1 MSTKMEDPFTDPSTT
16 TPKPSGSSRFS
27 SMDPPPHLSLPTSSP
42 SQVKRT
48 LEAHLQEVNKRI
60 ETAAALG
67 RTLLGQ
73 QQQIEERIKEVQEGG
88 EQIDPELE
96 KKLVELEKEYN
107 EVGRESARAVLT
119 NKIMAGNGG
128 NSGNTSPY
136 GAGNLTGSPSS
147 TLQTQGTSSPSKLS
161 IPPPRRQR
169 NQPSRQHDL
178 EFAAE
183 LGQGLLVEVRRLQ
196 GLLSEREESLKEV
209 STEKL
214 RLEQHA
220 ENLESRLKSL
230 DESEQKFKEENWNL
244 ELTVQDLNSQAA
256 AQRDT
261 ETKLHAQI
269 SHMGHERGVVIKEL
283 DDWKHQNEKL
293 YEDLEAEHKH
303 HEVEL
308 AAMRR
313 NLATNESE
321 RQALQNKV
329 DELKQQLEES
339 QKNSLRLRQLE
350 QRSDGEDALNKPF
363 DLQPT
368 ETTPENSPP
377 PSPTK
382 QTPRHTML
390 EAETVRSSLNH
401 AYRMIATLKNNVH
414 REKTEKAEL
423 KRMLQEARDELETAR
438 NSLGNGPS
446 VSVGKRRKND
456 GFFRK
461 PILRPNVNPG
471 LLGGPR
477 KSRDEVTMVEPP
489 VEEEWEET
497 EDPVPDPPRTPRG
510 QQNKSAFDRGSDDRD
525 ATDAFE
531 TADERGANATETEA
545 FQTGNESPMA
555 DYPTSADELTETETS
570 PTLKSKTSR
579 GSAFGV
585 RPLRLNKSR
594 YRDSVASTGS
604 TEDDDDHGYRYGSF
618 GPGND
623 DGMEGSSEMM
633 IGGNHPTNPRLKLR
647 INRARG
653 RGGPR
658 VLSGSSLLSDR
669 PMSADSSPGGGS
681 PAGTHQKLSTSGE
694 RKSLFAEL
702 GDTPM
707 LGADGDED
715 EDEDEDMEEPDT
727 PTKRLL
733 PYVQMVDCAVMTE
746 EPYPNQQQ
754 QQPLGV
760 FDEHE
765 RPWTAVATKETS
777 PTVSVGVQSDPEP
790 EVVKPKMAD
799 AAVQSLEE
807 PKPVVSGIG
816 VQLKAAETGTQFGEG
831 LVREN
836 TVAPL
841 PLPVVPEAQGPVMKD
856 TETQYDPE
864 LEAISKADKS
874 LLPLPVPLPLLV
886 PGKGSPV
893 PPPLV
898 KNMRSVETQFEPKL
912 AAIDTRGISSTV
924 GSGTQTVPEEDLSP
938 VIRAGTSQSEL
949 EEAIER
955 AMMTSA
961 KENEI
966 VPIPPLEFSR
976 INTQATSPIDPPT
989 PVKSPHAVLPVPAPA
1004 GGADASGSSD
1014 EETPKKVSETVEDS
1028 QQRPSTPSP
1037 LTTTTPERAGFFGS
1051 VFGGWRR
1058 SGSTA
1063 SKPETPIPVENDKP
1077 QAARNLL
1084 KTDLAKTQVVP
1095 EAPGAPG
1102 ETQKTAGAAEAAK
1115 ALKPEGSLEPP
1126 EPQAPP
1132 PPPPP
1137 PVSQVVPVPQV
1148 SQDSMVPVPQA
1159 AQESMVPVPQ
1169 AAQES
1174 MVPVPQAA
1182 QESMVPAPQA
1192 AQEPAV
1198 PQLPRAVPMLD
1209 QIVQTDITSEFID
1222 ELSHNAKKLDKGKQP
1237 AYMIG
1242 ASETGVNT
1250 EKTSVRGPSLRS
1262 GTSQESISRTGVR
1275 PVGAAAI
1282 GSEPPRPN
1290 PNAALRRPGSSSSM
1304 RESRNAHPPLP
1315 QDHKEVIAAAQQ
1327 KVFAS
1332 HEPGLMGPPPAPSS
1346 SAGHKGSVTFRPL
1359 PPGQDSPSRPP
1370 ETPSSRGG
1378 TTPRPRFS
1386 TTRSEVSSPTSRR
1399 SSLSSFASELD
1410 EKFNMQAQ
1418 NTNGSPSG
1426 PENATDPRMIQAITQ
1441 TMIGEY
1447 LWKYTRITG
1456 RGTLSTSRHKR
1467 FFWVHPYTRTLYWS
1481 DRDPTTAGRAELR
1494 AKSVAIEAVRVV
1506 TDDNPMPPGL
1516 HRKSLVIVTPG
1527 RSLKFTAATG
1537 QRHETWFNALSY
1549 LLLRTGGGVDD
1560 ENGVTA
1566 EDVNDF
1572 NPGYQG
1578 AGRGAVSVSSFNSRT
1593 THGSSPPPRNLSSL
1607 SNRRPGESSMRQG
1620 SMSRLSNIFR
1630 TTSGL
1635 ATFSSR
1641 SSRHNASIYGASE
1654 MNDSAEELRLQIE
1667 REEREADQLENV
1679 RACCDGKHDVSTLT
1693 KKGRRS
1699 TQSAR
1704 ERGEHN
1710 QNHSHQPHAHTVN
1723 GHERNHSHS

>member
-1 MSTKMEDPFTDPSTT
+1 MAAKTEDPFTDPSTT
-16 TPKPSGSSRFS
+16 TPKPPGASRFS
-27 SMDPPPHLSLPTSSP
+27 SMEPPPHLSLPASSP
-42 SQVKRT
+42 SQVKLT

-60 ETAAALG
+60 ETTAVLG
-67 RTLLGQ
+67 RTLLAQ
-73 QQQIEERIKEVQEGG
+73 QQQIEARMKEVEEAG
-88 EQIDPELE
+88 EQIDPNLK

-136 GAGNLTGSPSS
+136 GIGNLTGSPSS
-147 TLQTQGTSSPSKLS
+147 TLQTQGTGSPSKLS
-161 IPPPRRQR
+161 VPPRRQR
-169 NQPSRQHDL
+169 NQPSQQHDL
-178 EFAAE
+178 DLKFATD
-183 LGQGLLVEVRRLQ
+183 LGQELIVDVRRLR
-196 GLLSEREESLKEV
+196 GLLLEREESLKDV
-209 STEKL
+209 STEKS
-214 RLEQHA
+214 RLEQHV

-244 ELTVQDLNSQAA
+244 ELAVQDLNSQAA
-256 AQRDT
+256 TQRDT

-269 SHMGHERGVVIKEL
+269 SHMGHEKNMVIREL

-313 NLATNESE
+313 NLATNEGE
-321 RQALQNKV
+321 RQALQIKV
-329 DELKQQLEES
+329 DELKQQLEEI

-350 QRSDGEDALNKPF
+350 QRPDGEDALNKPF

-382 QTPRHTML
+382 QTPRHAML

-401 AYRMIATLKNNVH
+401 AHRMIATLKNNVN
-414 REKTEKAEL
+414 RERGEKAEL

-497 EDPVPDPPRTPRG
+497 EALESEPPRTPRG
-510 QQNKSAFDRGSDDRD
+510 QQGKPTFDRGSDDRD

-570 PTLKSKTSR
+570 PTLKSKASR
-579 GSAFGV
+579 GSAFSV
-585 RPLRLNKSR
+585 RPWGPIKSR

-623 DGMEGSSEMM
+623 GMEGSSEMM
-633 IGGNHPTNPRLKLR
+633 VGGNHPANPRLKLR

-653 RGGPR
+653 RGGSR
-658 VLSGSSLLSDR
+658 IASGSSLFSDR
-669 PMSADSSPGGGS
+669 PMSTDSSPGGGP
-681 PAGTHQKLSTSGE
+681 PAGARRELSIPGG

-707 LGADGDED
+707 LGADGD

-733 PYVQMVDCAVMTE
+733 PYVQMVDCSVMTE
-746 EPYPNQQQ
+746 EPYPDQQQ
-754 QQPLGV
+754 QQRLPGV
-760 FDEHE
+760 FDGHE
-765 RPWTAVATKETS
+765 RPWTTGTAKETP
-777 PTVSVGVQSDPEP
+777 PTVSVGIQSDPEP
-790 EVVKPKMAD
+790 DVVKPKMAD

-807 PKPVVSGIG
+807 LKHVVSRVG
-816 VQLKAAETGTQFGEG
+816 VQSDEVVAQAAETGTQFGEKSN
-831 LVREN
+831 RRN
-836 TVAPL
+836 ATAPL
-841 PLPVVPEAQGPVMKD
+841 PLPVVVPGAHRPVVKG
-856 TETQYDPE
+856 TETHYDPE
-864 LEAISKADKS
+864 LEPVSKAGRS
-874 LLPLPVPLPLLV
+874 LLPTPVPLPFVV
-886 PGKGSPV
+886 PGKGSSV
-893 PPPLV
+893 SPPLARSV
-898 KNMRSVETQFEPKL
+898 RSVETQFESEL
-912 AAIDTRGISSTV
+912 AAIDTRNVSPTV
-924 GSGTQTVPEEDLSP
+924 GSGTQAVPEEDLSP
-938 VIRAGTSQSEL
+938 VVRAGTSQSEL

-961 KENEI
+961 KEGEI
-966 VPIPPLEFSR
+966 VPIPPLEFSQ

-989 PVKSPHAVLPVPAPA
+989 PVKSPRAIPPVPVPA
-1004 GGADASGSSD
+1004 GGADASGSLD

-1028 QQRPSTPSP
+1028 HPRPSTPSP
-1037 LTTTTPERAGFFGS
+1037 STTTTPERAGFFGS

-1063 SKPETPIPVENDKP
+1063 SKPETSIPVENDKP
-1077 QAARNLL
+1077 QAARSLT
-1084 KTDLAKTQVVP
+1084 KTDFAKTQAVREAP
-1095 EAPGAPG
+1095 EATQ
-1102 ETQKTAGAAEAAK
+1102 ETQGAREVRGAQETAET
-1115 ALKPEGSLEPP
+1115 LESEGPP

-1132 PPPPP
+1132 PPPP
-1137 PVSQVVPVPQV
+1137 VL
-1148 SQDSMVPVPQA
+1148 
-1159 AQESMVPVPQ
+1159 
-1169 AAQES
+1169 
-1174 MVPVPQAA
+1174 
-1182 QESMVPAPQA
+1182 QA
-1192 AQEPAV
+1192 AQEPIV
-1198 PQLPRAVPMLD
+1198 PQLPKAVPMSD

-1222 ELSHNAKKLDKGKQP
+1222 ELSQNAKRLDKGKQP
-1237 AYMIG
+1237 AYMVG
-1242 ASETGVNT
+1242 AGETGVNT
-1250 EKTSVRGPSLRS
+1250 DKASMRGASLRS
-1262 GTSQESISRTGVR
+1262 GASQESISRTGVR
-1275 PVGAAAI
+1275 IAGAAAI

-1304 RESRNAHPPLP
+1304 RDNRNAHPPLP

-1327 KVFAS
+1327 KVFAP
-1332 HEPGLMGPPPAPSS
+1332 HEPGLMGPPPVPPS
-1346 SAGHKGSVTFRPL
+1346 SAGHKGGVTFRPRT
-1359 PPGQDSPSRPP
+1359 PGQDGPSRPP

-1399 SSLSSFASELD
+1399 SSLSSFVSEID
-1410 EKFNMQAQ
+1410 ERFNMQAQ
-1418 NTNGSPSG
+1418 NTNGSAGG

-1447 LWKYTRITG
+1447 LWKYTRVTG

-1481 DRDPTTAGRAELR
+1481 DRDPTSGGRAELR

-1560 ENGVTA
+1560 GDGVTA

-1578 AGRGAVSVSSFNSRT
+1578 AGRGAISVSSFNSRT

-1635 ATFSSR
+1635 ATFSTR
-1641 SSRHNASIYGASE
+1641 SSRHNASIYDASE
-1654 MNDSAEELRLQIE
+1654 VNDSAEELRLQIE
-1667 REEREADQLENV
+1667 REERETDRLENV

-1693 KKGRRS
+1693 TKGRRS

-1704 ERGEHN
+1704 GRGEHN
-1710 QNHSHQPHAHTVN
+1710 HTHDHQPHAHTVN
-1723 GHERNHSHS
+1723 GHERSYSHS

>member
-1 MSTKMEDPFTDPSTT
+1 MSAEMEDPFIDSSTT
-16 TPKPSGSSRFS
+16 TPGPSGSSRFS

-73 QQQIEERIKEVQEGG
+73 QQEIEARIKEVQEGG
-88 EQIDPELE
+88 EQIDPELK

-136 GAGNLTGSPSS
+136 GTGNLTGSPS

-161 IPPPRRQR
+161 VPSRRQR

-196 GLLSEREESLKEV
+196 VLLAEREESLKDVTAER
-209 STEKL
+209 SS
-214 RLEQHA
+214 LEQQA
-220 ENLESRLKSL
+220 ESLESRLKTL

-244 ELTVQDLNSQAA
+244 ELRIQDLNTKAA
-256 AQRDT
+256 AQKDT

-269 SHMGHERGVVIKEL
+269 SQIGYEKNMLIKEL

-321 RQALQNKV
+321 RQALQDKV
-329 DELKQQLEES
+329 DELKQELEES
-339 QKNSLRLRQLE
+339 HKNSLRLRQME
-350 QRSDGEDALNKPF
+350 QRSDGEDALKSPF

-368 ETTPENSPP
+368 EATPENSPP

-382 QTPRHTML
+382 QTPRHAML

-401 AYRMIATLKNNVH
+401 AHRMIATLKNNVH

-438 NSLGNGPS
+438 NNLGNGPPGS
-446 VSVGKRRKND
+446 AGKRRKND

-477 KSRDEVTMVEPP
+477 KSRDEVTMIVPP

-497 EDPVPDPPRTPRG
+497 EDPIPEPPRTPRG
-510 QQNKSAFDRGSDDRD
+510 QQNKSAFDQGNYDRD

-531 TADERGANATETEA
+531 TADEHGANATETEA

-570 PTLKSKTSR
+570 PTLKSKASR

-585 RPLRLNKSR
+585 RSLRLIKNR
-594 YRDSVASTGS
+594 HRDSVASTGS

-623 DGMEGSSEMM
+623 DGMEGSSDMM
-633 IGGNHPTNPRLKLR
+633 VGGSHPSNPRLKLR

-653 RGGPR
+653 RGGSR
-658 VLSGSSLLSDR
+658 IASGSSLFSNR
-669 PMSADSSPGGGS
+669 PMTADSSQGEGS
-681 PAGTHQKLSTSGE
+681 PASVHQKLSTPGE

-707 LGADGDED
+707 LSADGEDDEEE
-715 EDEDEDMEEPDT
+715 EDADMEDPDT

-733 PYVQMVDCAVMTE
+733 PYVQMVDCGVMTE
-746 EPYPNQQQ
+746 EPYPDQQQ
-754 QQPLGV
+754 QRLLGAL
-760 FDEHE
+760 DEPE
-765 RPWTAVATKETS
+765 RPRTAVTIKEAS
-777 PTVSVGVQSDPEP
+777 PAVSVGVQSEPEP

-807 PKPVVSGIG
+807 PKPIVAQV
-816 VQLKAAETGTQFGEG
+816 AETGTQFDEE
-831 LVREN
+831 LERKT
-836 TVAPL
+836 TVVPV
-841 PLPVVPEAQGPVMKD
+841 PLPVVVPEVQKPVVKD

-864 LEAISKADKS
+864 LEVVDTPDKS
-874 LLPLPVPLPLLV
+874 LLPLPAPLPLV
-886 PGKGSPV
+886 IPGKGSSASS
-893 PPPLV
+893 PLV
-898 KNMRSVETQFEPKL
+898 KDMKSAQTQFEPEL
-912 AAIDTRGISSTV
+912 AAIDTRNVFPTV
-924 GSGTQTVPEEDLSP
+924 GSSTQTVPEEDLSP
-938 VIRAGTSQSEL
+938 VVRAETTQSEL

-961 KENEI
+961 KESEI
-966 VPIPPLEFSR
+966 VPIPPLEFSK
-976 INTQATSPIDPPT
+976 INTQAISPIDPPT
-989 PVKSPHAVLPVPAPA
+989 PVKSPRAVLPVPVPV
-1004 GGADASGSSD
+1004 GGIDASGSSD
-1014 EETPKKVSETVEDS
+1014 EETPKKVSERVEDS
-1028 QQRPSTPSP
+1028 QNRPSTPSP
-1037 LTTTTPERAGFFGS
+1037 STTTTPERAGFFGS

-1063 SKPETPIPVENDKP
+1063 SKPETPILVDTDKP
-1077 QAARNLL
+1077 QAARNLA
-1084 KTDLAKTQVVP
+1084 KTDLAKTAVVS
-1095 EAPGAPG
+1095 EAPE
-1102 ETQKTAGAAEAAK
+1102 ETQKTQDTPETVVS
-1115 ALKPEGSLEPP
+1115 PNSEGSQ
-1126 EPQAPP
+1126 EPQEPQVPP
-1132 PPPPP
+1132 PPLP
-1137 PVSQVVPVPQV
+1137 PVSQVVPI
-1148 SQDSMVPVPQA
+1148 
-1159 AQESMVPVPQ
+1159 
-1169 AAQES
+1169 
-1174 MVPVPQAA
+1174 
-1182 QESMVPAPQA
+1182 PAPEALQA
-1192 AQEPAV
+1192 AQEPIA
-1198 PQLPRAVPMLD
+1198 PQLPKAVPMSD
-1209 QIVQTDITSEFID
+1209 QMVQTDITSEFID
-1222 ELSHNAKKLDKGKQP
+1222 ELSQNAKRLDKGKQP
-1237 AYMIG
+1237 AYMVG
-1242 ASETGVNT
+1242 AGETGVNT
-1250 EKTSVRGPSLRS
+1250 DKTSMRGASLHS
-1262 GTSQESISRTGVR
+1262 GASQESISRTGVR
-1275 PVGAAAI
+1275 IVGAAAI

-1304 RESRNAHPPLP
+1304 RDNRGAHPPLP
-1315 QDHKEVIAAAQQ
+1315 QDHREVIAAAHQ
-1327 KVFAS
+1327 KVIS
-1332 HEPGLMGPPPAPSS
+1332 PHEPGLMGPPPVPSS
-1346 SAGHKGSVTFRPL
+1346 SAVHKGSVTFRPRT
-1359 PPGQDSPSRPP
+1359 PGQDGPSRPP

-1410 EKFNMQAQ
+1410 ERFNMQTQ
-1418 NTNGSPSG
+1418 NANGSPSGPSGTTNG

-1447 LWKYTRITG
+1447 LWKYTRATG

-1560 ENGVTA
+1560 ENGVTG

-1578 AGRGAVSVSSFNSRT
+1578 ARRGAASVSSYNSRT

-1641 SSRHNASIYGASE
+1641 SSRHNASIYDASE
-1654 MNDSAEELRLQIE
+1654 VNDSAEELRLQIE
-1667 REEREADQLENV
+1667 REEREADRLENV
-1679 RACCDGKHDVSTLT
+1679 RACCDGTNMPLHRIQEEILTNTLT
-1693 KKGRRS
+1693 NRETRR
-1699 TQSAR
+1699 
-1704 ERGEHN
+1704 EH
-1710 QNHSHQPHAHTVN
+1710 TY
-1723 GHERNHSHS
+1723 

>member
-1 MSTKMEDPFTDPSTT
+1 MEDPFTDSSTT

-27 SMDPPPHLSLPTSSP
+27 SMDPPPPHLSLPTSSP
-42 SQVKRT
+42 SQVRRT

-60 ETAAALG
+60 ETAAVLG

-73 QQQIEERIKEVQEGG
+73 QQQIEARIKEVQEGG
-88 EQIDPELE
+88 EQIGPELK

-147 TLQTQGTSSPSKLS
+147 TLQTQGSSSPSKLS
-161 IPPPRRQR
+161 VPPRRQR

-196 GLLSEREESLKEV
+196 VLLSEREESLKNV

-244 ELTVQDLNSQAA
+244 ELAVQDLNSQAA

-269 SHMGHERGVVIKEL
+269 SHMGHEKNMVIREL

-308 AAMRR
+308 ATMRR

-350 QRSDGEDALNKPF
+350 QRSDGEDALDKTL

-368 ETTPENSPP
+368 EATPENSPP

-382 QTPRHTML
+382 QTPRHAML

-401 AYRMIATLKNNVH
+401 AHRMIATLKSNVH
-414 REKTEKAEL
+414 REKNEKAEL

-438 NSLGNGPS
+438 NSLGNGPP

-489 VEEEWEET
+489 VEEEWEEA
-497 EDPVPDPPRTPRG
+497 EDPIPEPPRTPRG
-510 QQNKSAFDRGSDDRD
+510 QQKKPAFDQGSDDRD

-570 PTLKSKTSR
+570 PTLKSKASR

-585 RPLRLNKSR
+585 RPWGLIGSR

-618 GPGND
+618 GPVND
-623 DGMEGSSEMM
+623 DGMEGSSEMVV
-633 IGGNHPTNPRLKLR
+633 GGNHPTNPRLKLR

-653 RGGPR
+653 RGGSR
-658 VLSGSSLLSDR
+658 IASGSSLFSDR
-669 PMSADSSPGGGS
+669 PMSVDSSPGGGS
-681 PAGTHQKLSTSGE
+681 PAGVRRELSTPGE

-715 EDEDEDMEEPDT
+715 EEDMEEPDT

-746 EPYPNQQQ
+746 EPYPDQQQ
-754 QQPLGV
+754 QQRSLGV
-760 FDEHE
+760 FEHE
-765 RPWTAVATKETS
+765 RPWAAVTIKGTS

-790 EVVKPKMAD
+790 DVMRPKMTD

-807 PKPVVSGIG
+807 SKLAASGVV
-816 VQLKAAETGTQFGEG
+816 VQSDEVVARAAAETGTQFGEELG
-831 LVREN
+831 RKN
-836 TVAPL
+836 TITPL
-841 PLPVVPEAQGPVMKD
+841 PLSAVAPGAHGSVVKD
-856 TETQYDPE
+856 LETHYGPE
-864 LEAISKADKS
+864 LEVAGRGDKR
-874 LLPLPVPLPLLV
+874 LLPTPVPAPLLPVV
-886 PGKGSPV
+886 PGKGSSV
-893 PPPLV
+893 SPPLV
-898 KNMRSVETQFEPKL
+898 RSVRSVETQFEPEL
-912 AAIDTRGISSTV
+912 AAIDTRNVPQTI

-961 KENEI
+961 REGEI
-966 VPIPPLEFSR
+966 VPIPPLEFSK
-976 INTQATSPIDPPT
+976 INTQAISPIDPPT
-989 PVKSPHAVLPVPAPA
+989 PVKSPRAVLPVPVPA
-1004 GGADASGSSD
+1004 GGVDAPGLSD
-1014 EETPKKVSETVEDS
+1014 EETPKKVSETVEDL
-1028 QQRPSTPSP
+1028 QPRPSTPSP
-1037 LTTTTPERAGFFGS
+1037 STTTTPERAGFFGS

-1063 SKPETPIPVENDKP
+1063 SKPETLIPVESDRP
-1077 QAARNLL
+1077 QAARDLA
-1084 KTDLAKTQVVP
+1084 KTDLAKTQAVP
-1095 EAPGAPG
+1095 EASKVTQ
-1102 ETQKTAGAAEAAK
+1102 ETQEAREVRGAQETAEV
-1115 ALKPEGSLEPP
+1115 LKPEGSLEPQ
-1126 EPQAPP
+1126 EPQV
-1132 PPPPP
+1132 PPP
-1137 PVSQVVPVPQV
+1137 PVPQVMTVPTPQVPQET
-1148 SQDSMVPVPQA
+1148 
-1159 AQESMVPVPQ
+1159 QELM
-1169 AAQES
+1169 
-1174 MVPVPQAA
+1174 
-1182 QESMVPAPQA
+1182 APL
-1192 AQEPAV
+1192 
-1198 PQLPRAVPMLD
+1198 LPKVVMSD
-1209 QIVQTDITSEFID
+1209 KIVQTDITSEFID
-1222 ELSHNAKKLDKGKQP
+1222 ELSQNAKRLDKGKQP
-1237 AYMIG
+1237 AYVVG
-1242 ASETGVNT
+1242 AGETGVSL
-1250 EKTSVRGPSLRS
+1250 EKTSMRGASLRS
-1262 GTSQESISRTGVR
+1262 GASQESISRTVVR
-1275 PVGAAAI
+1275 IVGAPTI

-1304 RESRNAHPPLP
+1304 RDNRNVHPPLP

-1327 KVFAS
+1327 KVFAP

-1346 SAGHKGSVTFRPL
+1346 SAGHKGSVTFRPRT
-1359 PPGQDSPSRPP
+1359 PGQDGPSRPP

-1399 SSLSSFASELD
+1399 SSLSSFASEID
-1410 EKFNMQAQ
+1410 ERFNMQTQ
-1418 NTNGSPSG
+1418 NANGSPSG

-1447 LWKYTRITG
+1447 LWKYTRATG
-1456 RGTLSTSRHKR
+1456 RGTLSTSRHRR

-1481 DRDPTTAGRAELR
+1481 DRDPTAAGRAELR

-1607 SNRRPGESSMRQG
+1607 SNRRPGEGSMRQG

-1635 ATFSSR
+1635 ATFSTR
-1641 SSRHNASIYGASE
+1641 SSRHNASIYDASE
-1654 MNDSAEELRLQIE
+1654 VNDSAEELRLQIE
-1667 REEREADQLENV
+1667 REEREADRLENV
-1679 RACCDGKHDVSTLT
+1679 RACCDAGKHDVSTLT
-1693 KKGRRS
+1693 RKGRRS

-1704 ERGEHN
+1704 ERGEQNH
-1710 QNHSHQPHAHTVN
+1710 NHSHQPHAHTVN